1 MRKMMMAAAL
11 ALGTASMSGA
21 AYSQTIQV
29 PAGLVNVTV
38 GDVTLENILSSNEID
53 ILRNA
58 DILNGNNVAVPV
70 AIAAAV
76 CNIPVAVLAQQKSTM
91 GGCTADAAN
100 GDTTQLA
107 RFLKAKAKGGK

>member
-11 ALGTASMSGA
+11 ALATTAAPVA
-21 AYSQTIQV
+21 AQTIQV
-29 PAGLVNVTV
+29 PSGLVNVTV
-38 GDVTLENILSSNEID
+38 GDVTLDNILSDNEID

-58 DILNGNNVAVPV
+58 NILNNNNVAVPV

-76 CNIPVAVLAQQKSTM
+76 CNIPVAVLAKQKASG
-91 GGCTADAAN
+91 GGCTADAEN

-107 RFLKAKAKGGK
+107 RFLKAKASGNK